1 MFSHMFLLLLE
12 NVFFIQLLV
21 IYFLSCLD
29 IFNDSRGDQRII
41 VRPLGP
47 DLSGIQFWCTH
58 LMVGHMTSEIEIEFS
73 IFVKRKINL
82 VFYDNKNKN
91 EIFFDRK
98 NK

>member
-1 MFSHMFLLLLE
+1 
-12 NVFFIQLLV
+12 
-21 IYFLSCLD
+21 
-29 IFNDSRGDQRII
+29 
-41 VRPLGP
+41 
-47 DLSGIQFWCTH
+47 
-58 LMVGHMTSEIEIEFS
+58 MVGHMTSEIEIEFS